1 MRYKFILSS
10 IHHLW
15 LSLLF
20 LAICWWGLLL
30 WFFCDILKFS
40 FSDLF
45 PFEFSLVKLF
55 LFEIQLFGLNLFSLL
70 FLLFVILCS
79 LLKDLLINSLNAFII
94 AIWSPYPVLHIYVLV
109 GAFWNSVTGFCLGC
123 ILWLLM
129 FLFLWW
135 TLEWWCWCW
144 HLFFFCWG
152 WCCCCLSVGCGI
164 ACREYFCGWE
174 MNGDGLGREAH
185 KGTEEKGRGIGSV
198 LRAQFFREWSKLE
211 WGNPGSRLQ

>member
-55 LFEIQLFGLNLFSLL
+55 LFEIQLFCLNLFSLL

-123 ILWLLM
+123 ILLAANVFVSLMNSGVMVLVLTSFLLLLGLVLLLSLCWL
-129 FLFLWW
+129 WN
-135 TLEWWCWCW
+135 
-144 HLFFFCWG
+144 
-152 WCCCCLSVGCGI
+152 CL
-164 ACREYFCGWE
+164 
-174 MNGDGLGREAH
+174 
-185 KGTEEKGRGIGSV
+185 
-198 LRAQFFREWSKLE
+198 
-211 WGNPGSRLQ
+211 